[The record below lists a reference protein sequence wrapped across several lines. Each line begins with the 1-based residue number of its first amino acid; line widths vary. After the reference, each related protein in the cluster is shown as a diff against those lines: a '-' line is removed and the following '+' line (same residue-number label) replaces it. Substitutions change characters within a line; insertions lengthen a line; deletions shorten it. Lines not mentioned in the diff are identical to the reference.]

1 VQVAARGPLELTAVT
16 RHIQVER
23 SSPSLMELEAHW
35 PTYETQSLKVSEV
48 HLKAW
53 GLANLG
59 MGAELSKAVAKEL
72 KVLPRQPQQEHQEH
86 VAKYFQLKSMADRGV
101 VQVHQEATL
110 VPGVVGTQRVAAEQ
124 SPVAQDMRVPVVDP
138 WIPNNSWVGE
148 LVTLVV
154 EADSIAL
161 LLLAM
166 TKCFQENLVMIR
178 TRNRSW
184 VGLLGSSKMVI
195 HCRWC

>member
-1 VQVAARGPLELTAVT
+1 
-16 RHIQVER
+16 
-23 SSPSLMELEAHW
+23 M
-35 PTYETQSLKVSEV
+35 
-48 HLKAW
+48 KAW

-72 KVLPRQPQQEHQEH
+72 KVLPRQLQQEHQEH
-86 VAKYFQLKSMADRGV
+86 VAKYFQLRSMADRGE

-110 VPGVVGTQRVAAEQ
+110 VPGVVGTQHVAVEQ
-124 SPVAQDMRVPVVDP
+124 SPVAQDRREPVVDP

-161 LLLAM
+161 PLLAM

-184 VGLLGSSKMVI
+184 VGKMVI